1 MMYFVMHV
9 NLVFMSMDLFRDVI
23 SSCSFSASLLTILLV
38 FWYKSDGLHG
48 YEAVRTIQVVRASV
62 IFVIALV
69 AIYHSDNIY
78 FDHKDCLY

>member
-1 MMYFVMHV
+1 MMSFQAAPFLRLYLLFYLYF
-9 NLVFMSMDLFRDVI
+9 
-23 SSCSFSASLLTILLV
+23 CTSLMR
-38 FWYKSDGLHG
+38 SDCMAI
-48 YEAVRTIQVVRASV
+48 YEVVRTIQVVRASV

>member
-38 FWYKSDGLHG
+38 FLYKSD
-48 YEAVRTIQVVRASV
+48 A
-62 IFVIALV
+62 
-69 AIYHSDNIY
+69 
-78 FDHKDCLY
+78 